1 VSGAVTRATVP
12 KRVLT
17 RAVVQ
22 KRTFGI
28 LRWVVIV
35 VLTIVTLFP
44 FYYMIEL
51 SFVPIQDLLLNPTR
65 LWIPIQDFT
74 VKTYQDVLKSTSE
87 GGQGFAGFMAN
98 SAMVAVATAIITI
111 GLAVP
116 ASYAIARLKFFG
128 YRQVS
133 TIFLIVYLFPVIIIA
148 IPLFVGFSA
157 LGIRESLIGLTIVY
171 VAQTI
176 PVSVH
181 MLRSYLKTIPVSIEE
196 AAMMDGASRTRIL
209 TRITLPLA
217 MPTIVSTGLYVF
229 MIAWNEFL
237 FALLF
242 LTADRNLWTVS
253 LGLSQ
258 LSNGIEVSKTVLMAG
273 SVLLTVPIIVLY
285 GLTERALT
293 EGLTS
298 GADKG

>member
-1 VSGAVTRATVP
+1 MSTTTSRTRVTRGGT
-12 KRVLT
+12 T
-17 RAVVQ
+17 RAVAQ
-22 KRTFGI
+22 KRVFGF
-28 LRWVVIV
+28 LRWFVIV
-35 VLTIVTLFP
+35 VMTIVTLFP

-51 SFVPIQDLLLNPTR
+51 SFVPIQDLLVDPTR
-65 LWIPIQDFT
+65 LWVPIHDFT
-74 VKTYQDVLKSTSE
+74 LKTYQDVLKSTSQ
-87 GGQGFAGFMAN
+87 GGQGFAGFMVN
-98 SAMVAVATAIITI
+98 SALVATATAVVTI
-111 GLAVP
+111 VLAIP
-116 ASYAIARLKFFG
+116 SSYAIARLKFFG

-133 TIFLIVYLFPVIIIA
+133 TVFLIVYMFPVIIIA

-157 LGIRESLIGLTIVY
+157 LGIRESLVGLTIVY
-171 VAQTI
+171 IAQTI

-196 AAMMDGASRTRIL
+196 AAMMDGASRSRIL
-209 TRITLPLA
+209 TQITLPLA
-217 MPTIVSTGLYVF
+217 MPTIVSTALYVF

-285 GLTERALT
+285 GLTERALS

>member
-1 VSGAVTRATVP
+1 V
-12 KRVLT
+12 
-17 RAVVQ
+17 
-22 KRTFGI
+22 
-28 LRWVVIV
+28 LRWVVIA
-35 VLTIVTLFP
+35 VLIIATVFP
-44 FYYMIEL
+44 FYYMLEL
-51 SFVPIQDLLLNPTR
+51 SFVPMQDLLLHPDR
-65 LWIPIQDFT
+65 LWVPIQNLTFA
-74 VKTYQDVLKSTSE
+74 TYQNVLASTSS
-87 GGQGFAGFMAN
+87 GGQGFAGFMVN
-98 SAMVAVATAIITI
+98 SGIVAIATVVVTLAVAI
-111 GLAVP
+111 P
-116 ASYAIARLKFFG
+116 ASYAVARLKFFG
-128 YRQVS
+128 QRQIS
-133 TIFLIVYLFPVIIIA
+133 TLFLVVYLFPVIIIA

-157 LGIRESLIGLTIVY
+157 LGIRESLVGLTIVY
-171 VAQTI
+171 IAQTI

-181 MLRSYLKTIPVSIEE
+181 MLRSYLKTLPVSIEE
-196 AAMMDGASRTRIL
+196 AAMMDGASRLRIL
-209 TRITLPLA
+209 RQITIPLA

-285 GLTERALT
+285 GFAERALT

>member
-1 VSGAVTRATVP
+1 MSRI
-12 KRVLT
+12 
-17 RAVVQ
+17 VVQ
-22 KRTFGI
+22 QRTFGV
-28 LRWVVIV
+28 LRWVVIAVLV
-35 VLTIVTLFP
+35 VATLFP

-74 VKTYQDVLKSTSE
+74 IKTYQDVLKPTDQ

-98 SAMVAVATAIITI
+98 SAMVAIATALITI
-111 GLAVP
+111 AIAVP
-116 ASYAIARLKFFG
+116 ASYAIARLRFFG

-133 TIFLIVYLFPVIIIA
+133 TFFLIVYLFPVIIIA

-157 LGIRESLIGLTIVY
+157 LGIRESLVGLTIVY
-171 VAQTI
+171 IAQTI

-196 AAMMDGASRTRIL
+196 AAMMDGASRLRIL
-209 TRITLPLA
+209 TKITLPLA

-273 SVLLTVPIIVLY
+273 SVLLTIPIIVLY

>member
-1 VSGAVTRATVP
+1 MSRI
-12 KRVLT
+12 
-17 RAVVQ
+17 VVEQ
-22 KRTFGI
+22 RTFGV
-28 LRWVVIV
+28 LRIIVIV
-35 VLTIVTLFP
+35 VLVIATIFP
-44 FYYMIEL
+44 FYYMVEL
-51 SFVPIQDLLLNPTR
+51 SFVPIQDLLIHPDR
-65 LWIPIQDFT
+65 LWIPISDFT
-74 VKTYQDVLKSTSE
+74 TATYRNVLKSQAD
-87 GGQGFAGFMAN
+87 GGQGFAHFMGN
-98 SAMVAVATAIITI
+98 SAIVAIATALIT
-111 GLAVP
+111 LAVAVP
-116 ASYAIARLKFFG
+116 ASYAVARLKFFG
-128 YRQVS
+128 HRQVS
-133 TIFLIVYLFPVIIIA
+133 TLFLAVYLFPVIIIA

-157 LGIRESLIGLTIVY
+157 LGIRESLVGLTIVY
-171 VAQTI
+171 IAQTI

-181 MLRSYLKTIPVSIEE
+181 MLRSYLKTMPVSIEE
-196 AAMMDGASRTRIL
+196 AAMMDGASRIRIL
-209 TRITLPLA
+209 RSIVIPLA

>member
-1 VSGAVTRATVP
+1 MSRI
-12 KRVLT
+12 
-17 RAVVQ
+17 VVQ
-22 KRTFGI
+22 NRTFGV

-35 VLTIVTLFP
+35 ILLIATVFP
-44 FYYMIEL
+44 FYYMVEL
-51 SFVPIQDLLLNPTR
+51 SFVPIEELLLHPDR

-74 VKTYQDVLKSTSE
+74 LDTYANVLKSVDD
-87 GGQGFAGFMAN
+87 GGQGFGHFMLN
-98 SAMVAVATAIITI
+98 SAIVAVATAAITLLVAI
-111 GLAVP
+111 PG
-116 ASYAIARLKFFG
+116 SYAVARLKFFG
-128 YRQVS
+128 QRQVS
-133 TIFLIVYLFPVIIIA
+133 TLFLAVYLFPVIIIA

-157 LGIRESLIGLTIVY
+157 IGIRESLVGLVIVY
-171 VAQTI
+171 IAQTI

-181 MLRSYLKTIPVSIEE
+181 MLRGYLKSIPVSVEE
-196 AAMMDGASRTRIL
+196 AAMVDGASRFRIL
-209 TRITLPLA
+209 TRITIPLA
-217 MPTIVSTGLYVF
+217 MPSIMSTALYVF

-242 LTADRNLWTVS
+242 LTANRDLWTVS

-273 SVLLTVPIIVLY
+273 SVLLTIPIIVLY
-285 GLTERALT
+285 GLAERTLT

>member
-1 VSGAVTRATVP
+1 MSS
-12 KRVLT
+12 RVVIET
-17 RAVVQ
+17 
-22 KRTFGI
+22 RTFAA

-35 VLTIVTLFP
+35 LLILATVFP
-44 FYYMIEL
+44 FYYMLEL
-51 SFVPIQDLLLNPTR
+51 SFVPIAELLRHPDR
-65 LWIPIQDFT
+65 LWVPIEDFT
-74 VKTYQDVLKSTSE
+74 AQTYINVLKSVDS
-87 GGQGFAGFMAN
+87 GGQGFAAFMLN
-98 SAMVAVATAIITI
+98 SAIVAIATALLTLAVAIP
-111 GLAVP
+111 G
-116 ASYAIARLKFFG
+116 SYAVARLRFFAQ
-128 YRQVS
+128 RQIS
-133 TIFLIVYLFPVIIIA
+133 ALFLAVYLFPVIIIA

-157 LGIRESLIGLTIVY
+157 IGIRESLVGLVIVY
-171 VAQTI
+171 IAQTI
-176 PVSVH
+176 PVSIH
-181 MLRSYLKTIPVSIEE
+181 MLRSYLTTIPVSIEE
-196 AAMMDGASRTRIL
+196 AAMMDGASRLRIL
-209 TRITLPLA
+209 LKITIPLA

-242 LTADRNLWTVS
+242 LTANRDLWTVS

-285 GLTERALT
+285 GFAERSLT

>member
-1 VSGAVTRATVP
+1 MSRI
-12 KRVLT
+12 
-17 RAVVQ
+17 VVQ
-22 KRTFGI
+22 NRTFGV

-35 VLTIVTLFP
+35 ILLIATVFP
-44 FYYMIEL
+44 FYYMVEL
-51 SFVPIQDLLLNPTR
+51 SFVPIEELLLHPDR

-74 VKTYQDVLKSTSE
+74 LDTYTNVLKSVDD
-87 GGQGFAGFMAN
+87 GGQGFGHFMLN
-98 SAMVAVATAIITI
+98 SAIVALATAAITLLVAI
-111 GLAVP
+111 PG
-116 ASYAIARLKFFG
+116 SYAVARLKFFG
-128 YRQVS
+128 QRQVS
-133 TIFLIVYLFPVIIIA
+133 TLFLAVYLFPVIIIA

-157 LGIRESLIGLTIVY
+157 IGIRESLVGLVIVY
-171 VAQTI
+171 IAQTI

-181 MLRSYLKTIPVSIEE
+181 MLRGYLKSIPVSVEE
-196 AAMMDGASRTRIL
+196 AAMVDGASRFRIL
-209 TRITLPLA
+209 TRITIPLA
-217 MPTIVSTGLYVF
+217 MPSIMSTALYVF

-242 LTADRNLWTVS
+242 LTANRDLWTVS

-273 SVLLTVPIIVLY
+273 SVLLTIPIIVLY
-285 GLTERALT
+285 GLAERTLT

>member
-1 VSGAVTRATVP
+1 MSGAATRATMP
-12 KRVLT
+12 KPAVT

-22 KRTFGI
+22 KRTFGV

-74 VKTYQDVLKSTSE
+74 VKTYQDVLKSTND

-98 SAMVAVATAIITI
+98 SAMVAIATAIITI